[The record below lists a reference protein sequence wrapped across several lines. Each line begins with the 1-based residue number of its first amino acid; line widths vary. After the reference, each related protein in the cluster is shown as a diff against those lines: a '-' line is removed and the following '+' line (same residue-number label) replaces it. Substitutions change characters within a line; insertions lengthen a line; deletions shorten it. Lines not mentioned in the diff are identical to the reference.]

1 MSDSFDLVLMTF
13 KKEEMLRFLRDN
25 PDELNYAAE
34 LALENRQPL
43 SWRSAWVLW
52 SLFQEGVPFPQG
64 FSEKILAVI
73 QEKRDGHQRELLKLL
88 WISGIEEEEDG
99 RIFDLCVSLWEDIR
113 KDPSIRI
120 MAMKWMFRIS
130 GAHPEL
136 LVEMPY
142 YLQEKFTD
150 PLSPGVKRSLEKLRA
165 VYLPDG
171 KKKSN
176 RMKRRN

>member
-1 MSDSFDLVLMTF
+1 MSETFDLVLMTF
-13 KKEEMLRFLRDN
+13 KKDAMLRFLREH
-25 PDELNYAAE
+25 PEELNYAAD
-34 LALENRQPL
+34 LALDNRQPL

-88 WISGIEEEEDG
+88 WISGIDEEEEG
-99 RIFDLCVSLWEDIR
+99 RIFDLCATLWEDIR

-120 MAMKWMFRIS
+120 LALKWMFRIS
-130 GAHPEL
+130 GEHPEL
-136 LVEMPY
+136 LIELPY
-142 YLQEKFTD
+142 YLQEKFTE

-165 VYLPDG
+165 AYLPAG
-171 KKKSN
+171 KNKPN
-176 RMKRRN
+176 GMKPRT